1 MPSVGVMG
9 CWAAAV
15 LLQGPINQLQGEFVD
30 AAAGGLAAA
39 QKLIEH
45 LRGELQFNAPWQ
57 TQQMGGHD
65 VQAHVDALNSDNWR
79 MQFAFI

>member
-1 MPSVGVMG
+1 MPSIGVMG
-9 CWAAAV
+9 CCAAV

-45 LRGELQFNAPWQ
+45 IRCELQFNAPGQ
-57 TQQMGGHD
+57 TQQMGGHC
-65 VQAHVDALNSDNWR
+65 VQVHMSALQSDNQR
-79 MQFAFI
+79 MLFAF